1 VQYAK
6 TCATTDLSR
15 QPRLFSLTVII
26 VSWQKTFRIQPR
38 YLLALVPIAI
48 AILGMNR
55 AFSPFFN
62 ATYLMAWLAFLV
74 LFIIS
79 TVLSGL
85 LEHRKW
91 TGYIYL
97 SVIACYMT
105 CGLQWSLLMVI
116 FGTALAVL
124 YKRNWGA
131 FTSLRDVAM
140 PQLLE
145 EYLGRI
151 AISGTGAI
159 VGFTLYVGL
168 GGQFPLRQF
177 HLDANLFPLMVA
189 SVGVFVA
196 MFGMGILVTRLP
208 RAEWGGF
215 IRDNALWDFLSQFAA
230 LALAT
235 VMYGLGVEI
244 LMIIVALLCFQ
255 ALRAQQADL
264 AQAQLEKRAQEVSTL
279 NLLGQTVSANLRL
292 DEVLGEVHQHI
303 NQLVKPT
310 TVFTALYDDHTQIIE
325 YPAIMTHDSTKR
337 WQKRKLDHGLT
348 DWVIRNRKPLMLNML
363 ESQHFDLMGIDLRQ
377 VDSQAFMGVP
387 LIVANNLIGV
397 IGVSHTSQADAFD
410 QMDMVVLQTIAS
422 QTALAI
428 RNASLYDRTMRL
440 ANNLAIINES
450 FQTVTFNLD
459 RESIMRVI
467 CEVACKITQTHQAA
481 LFLGNETIG
490 LKFAMQV
497 GLDNCLDESVYFDYH
512 PDLNRQQARTIYDVF
527 ESGNDLMK
535 EAARRC
541 GFKSL
546 LEIPLRSTNTV
557 EGILVVYHA
566 DNHYY
571 QKTEIDLLEML
582 ANQVVS
588 AFDNTDLLQAL
599 ETYASE
605 QAQLVHLSRVTTS
618 NLDLERVMTDVTEMV
633 TQITALTHVEI
644 GIITNRMDVLH
655 VYKLQNQATLTSY
668 ELPLQGLNEINRVMA
683 DTQATSPTVVIAN
696 DEKTSPLLRQWML
709 ENNND
714 FLALMPMMVN
724 KQVFGVLFLGYND
737 LNQLN
742 DSVRRLIELAIHQ
755 ISAQVH
761 NARVHTI
768 TEESLT
774 QQLEQLS
781 LIEDIAQKISQSL
794 DLEVIIENVLDAA
807 LRATQADYAELALDK
822 GDGEWQTITQ
832 VREANTAQK
841 SLRWDGYLNDTSQ
854 VGLPDGMMIEQLKP
868 DDTPRL
874 VPQVD
879 TSSLSVPLLL
889 GEKTIGWLRVRSSIA
904 DYFTTEHANFLRSL
918 AGHAAISIDNAQL
931 LEERQ
936 YQVNTLTALRT
947 LTLEA
952 IGISEEDND
961 VVHAILK
968 TALTLLSATEVA
980 LFGYDT
986 RTDEIVPMVAMR
998 QLNNTVALVDSAI
1011 TSQPSY
1017 VAARHHRV
1025 EIHHRGVEAEYD
1037 SQGNLIYPTVV
1048 AIPIER
1054 HQQVREIL
1062 VLGYAKK
1069 HTVQQRD
1076 LTTMELLALQ
1086 VASLLENNALNQ
1098 AIQNN
1103 NDRIRTILDSTRD
1116 GVILLDTLGRIQE
1129 VNLTTHHLLQF
1140 DLKAKIGEPLLRVLQ
1155 QHLLSDEKPLIDGIS
1170 HVLQENTIEPLDVS
1184 FERQEETV
1192 SFQLLALPV
1201 RDNEGLIT
1209 GRLLSLRDITADKQ
1223 VAATRESL
1231 QRMVLHDL
1239 RSPMG
1244 AIITGL
1250 SFMQMLL
1257 DDFEAQKTRDIRRT
1271 LDASLE
1277 SATSLL
1283 RLMDTLR
1290 DLPRMKDMAV
1300 EAQPIYMHI
1309 LAQKAYDSLQALF
1322 GDAHIHYEAHID
1334 PTQIVQVDID
1344 LIRRVLINL
1353 LHNALKFTPS
1363 HGTISITSRLYP
1375 MDMRYLQVLVCD
1387 TGPGIPPDMREKI
1400 FEEFQQI
1407 EATLPKRGGRGTG
1420 LGLTLCKLAVEAHGG
1435 KIWVE
1440 SEGLLSG
1447 ACFAFTLPLDEVN
1460 SP

>member
-1 VQYAK
+1 MTIAVFCMNDK
-6 TCATTDLSR
+6 FL
-15 QPRLFSLTVII
+15 PFLTVNY
-26 VSWQKTFRIQPR
+26 V
-38 YLLALVPIAI
+38 V
-48 AILGMNR
+48 
-55 AFSPFFN
+55 
-62 ATYLMAWLAFLV
+62 AWLAFLV
-74 LFIIS
+74 LFVIS
-79 TVLSGL
+79 TVLAGL

-97 SVIACYMT
+97 SVIACYMS
-105 CGLQWSLLMVI
+105 CGLEWALLMVI
-116 FGTALAVL
+116 FGTALAL
-124 YKRNWGA
+124 IYKRNWGV

-145 EYLGRI
+145 EYLGRV
-151 AISGTGAI
+151 AISGMGAI
-159 VGFTLYVGL
+159 VGFTVYAWL
-168 GGQFPLRQF
+168 GGQFPLRHF
-177 HLDANLFPLMVA
+177 HLDFNLVPLMTA
-189 SVGVFVA
+189 NIGVFIA
-196 MFGMGILVTRLP
+196 MFGVGIVLTRLP
-208 RAEWGGF
+208 HAVWRRFLRE
-215 IRDNALWDFLSQFAA
+215 NALWDFLSQFAA

-244 LMIIVALLCFQ
+244 LVIIVALLCFQ
-255 ALRAQQADL
+255 ALRAQQADV

-279 NLLGQTVSANLRL
+279 NLLAQTVSANLRL

-303 NQLVKPT
+303 KQLVTPT
-310 TVFTALYDDHTQIIE
+310 TVFTALYDDNTQIIE
-325 YPAIMTHDSTKR
+325 YPAIMTQDTTKR
-337 WQKRKLDHGLT
+337 WQKRKLDKGLT
-348 DWVIRNRKPLMLNML
+348 DWVIRNRKPLMLNMM
-363 ESQHFDLMGIDLRQ
+363 ESYPFDAMGIDIMQ
-377 VDSQAFMGVP
+377 VDSQAFLGVP
-387 LIVANNLIGV
+387 LIVANNFIGV

-459 RESIMRVI
+459 RDSIMRI
-467 CEVACKITQTHQAA
+467 ACEVACKVTQTHQAA
-481 LFLGNETIG
+481 LFLGNEATG
-490 LKFAMQV
+490 LQLAMQV
-497 GLDNCLDESVYFDYH
+497 GLNDCLNREVNFDYH
-512 PDLNRQQARTIYDVF
+512 PDLNRQQSRAVYDVF
-527 ESGNDLMK
+527 ETGNDIMK

-541 GFKSL
+541 GFRSL
-546 LEIPLRSTNTV
+546 LEIPLRSSNAI
-557 EGILVVYHA
+557 EGMLVVYHT
-566 DNHYY
+566 DNHFF

-582 ANQVVS
+582 TNQVVS

-618 NLDLERVMTDVTEMV
+618 NLDLERVMTDVSEMV
-633 TQITALTHVEI
+633 MQITALNHIEI

-655 VYKLQNQATLTSY
+655 MYRLLEDERLISY
-668 ELPLQGLNEINRVMA
+668 ELLLQGLNEINLIMTE
-683 DTQATSPTVVIAN
+683 TQITSPTIVVA
-696 DEKTSPLLRQWML
+696 DDKRTSPLLRQWML
-709 ENNND
+709 ESND
-714 FLALMPMMVN
+714 QFLALMPMMVN
-724 KQVFGVLFLGYND
+724 KQVFGVLFLGYSD
-737 LNQLN
+737 TVQFN

-768 TEESLT
+768 TEEALT

-794 DLEVIIENVLDAA
+794 DLEVIIANVLDAA
-807 LRATQADYAELALDK
+807 IRATQADYAELALDK

-841 SLRWDGYLNDTSQ
+841 SLRWDGYFDNVVHQNPRL
-854 VGLPDGMMIEQLKP
+854 GMIIEQLNP

-874 VPQVD
+874 VAQVD

-889 GEKTIGWLRVRSSIA
+889 GEKPIGWLRVRSSIA
-904 DYFTTEHANFLRSL
+904 DYFTTEHANFLKSL

-952 IGISEEDND
+952 IGIAEGDNN

-968 TALTLLSATEVA
+968 TTLTLLSATEVV
-980 LFGYDT
+980 LFGYDA
-986 RTDEIVPMVAMR
+986 RTDEIVPMLAMR
-998 QLNNTVALVDSAI
+998 EIDGSFVLVDSAMI
-1011 TSQPSY
+1011 SQPAS
-1017 VAARHHRV
+1017 VAARYHRV
-1025 EIHHRGVEAEYD
+1025 EIYHRGIEAEYD
-1037 SQGNLIYPTVV
+1037 SQGNLLYPTVV

-1054 HQQVREIL
+1054 HQSVREIL
-1062 VLGYAKK
+1062 MLGYEKK
-1069 HTVQQRD
+1069 HFVQQRD
-1076 LTTMELLALQ
+1076 LTTMDLLALQ

-1140 DLKAKIGEPLLRVLQ
+1140 DLKAKMGEPLLRVLQ

-1170 HVLQENTIEPLDVS
+1170 HVLQDNTIEPLDVS
-1184 FERQEETV
+1184 FEREAETI

-1322 GDAHIHYEAHID
+1322 GEAHIHYEAHID

-1344 LIRRVLINL
+1344 LMRRVLINL

-1375 MDMRYLQVLVCD
+1375 HDMRYLQVLVCD

-1407 EATLPKRGGRGTG
+1407 ETSLPKRGGRGTG

-1435 KIWVE
+1435 RIWVE

-1447 ACFAFTLPLDEVN
+1447 ACFAFTLPLDEVH
-1460 SP
+1460 SA